1 MVESVIEGSPAFTGG
16 INPKDELIAV
26 DGYKFSERYL
36 KEIREE
42 MKRLR
47 MDGFSDRKPGD
58 VVRIDFFRRGQLMGM
73 ELKFTRAPPEI
84 YEITEQENLSG
95 EVKNSSVKYFSA

>member
-1 MVESVIEGSPAFTGG
+1 MDSVIEGSPAFTGG
-16 INPKDELIAV
+16 INPRDELVAV
-26 DGYKFSERYL
+26 DGYKFSDRYL

-47 MDGFSDRKPGD
+47 LDGFADHKPGD
-58 VVRIDFFRRGQLMGM
+58 VVRIDFFRRGKLMGM
-73 ELKFTRAPPEI
+73 ELKFAKAPPEI
-84 YEITEQENLSG
+84 YEISEQENLSG